1 MTAVFIYFT
10 FGRMIP
16 IRERGLERECSF
28 TAARSSG
35 PGGQNVNKVATK
47 IELAFHVMN
56 SQQLSEEEKALISPK
71 LATKINEEGYLKLA
85 SSESRS
91 QATNKEAA
99 LEKLYDTLEK
109 ALIKPKKRKATR
121 MPKAVKEQIKATKR
135 KTSEKK
141 SSRRLNKSD
150 WS

>member
-1 MTAVFIYFT
+1 MTA
-10 FGRMIP
+10 

-47 IELAFHVMN
+47 IELAFHVIN
-56 SQQLSEEEKALISPK
+56 SQLLSDEEKATISEK
-71 LATKINEEGYLKLA
+71 LSTKINEDGYLKVS

-91 QATNKEAA
+91 QAANKEAA
-99 LEKLYDTLEK
+99 LEKFYETIEK
-109 ALIKPKKRKATR
+109 ALIKPKKRKPTK

-141 SSRRLNKSD
+141 ASRRMDKSD

>member
-1 MTAVFIYFT
+1 MTA
-10 FGRMIP
+10 

-47 IELAFHVMN
+47 IELAFHVIN
-56 SQQLSEEEKALISPK
+56 SQLLSDEEKATISEK
-71 LATKINEEGYLKLA
+71 LSTKINEDGYLKVS

-91 QATNKEAA
+91 QAANKEAA

-109 ALIKPKKRKATR
+109 ALIKPKKRKPTK

-141 SSRRLNKSD
+141 ASRRMDKSD

>member
-1 MTAVFIYFT
+1 
-10 FGRMIP
+10 MIP
-16 IRERGLERECSF
+16 IRDRGLERECSF

-47 IELAFHVMN
+47 IELAFHIM
-56 SQQLSEEEKALISPK
+56 SSPLLSDEEKTAITEK
-71 LATKINEEGYLKLA
+71 LATKINEDGYLKIS

-91 QATNKEAA
+91 QAANKEAA

-109 ALIKPKKRKATR
+109 ALIKPKKRKATS

-141 SSRRLNKSD
+141 ASRRLDKSD